1 MDMLSWNA
9 TIIGPYG
16 VIIIYKKKFSFLRN
30 TFIYF
35 KDQL

>member
-1 MDMLSWNA
+1 MDMMAWNA

-16 VIIIYKKKFSFLRN
+16 VIIIYKKPFWFLKN
-30 TFIYF
+30 IYY